1 MTGLGIHSNVGS
13 LTAQSNLRKI
23 SRAMQQS
30 IGRLSSGLRIRS
42 AADDPAGFAVATK
55 MDARLRGYRQAL
67 RNANDAISLLQVAES
82 SYQTQSDLI
91 SRMRELAVQAA
102 NDSLSDTER
111 GYLDT
116 ELQQLKTE
124 MARVAITSEFNGIP
138 LAGGGGPVVSLSF
151 QVGPDGGDAV
161 SVDLPS
167 LDPSVLGL
175 GTTHVTTILGA
186 QTAIDD
192 LDGAMTA
199 LAGERAELGSAVGL
213 MTRRVDHIQRTLE
226 SYGAALSQ
234 IRDADLAAESAAL
247 ARTQV
252 LQQAAVAMLA
262 QANAQ
267 PNLILRLL
275 G

>member
-1 MTGLGIHSNVGS
+1 MPGLAIHTNVGA
-13 LTAQSNLRKI
+13 LAAQSSLQRI

-30 IGRLSSGLRIRS
+30 IARLSSGLRIQS

-55 MDARLRGYRQAL
+55 MDARLKGYRQAL

-82 SYQTQSDLI
+82 NYQTQTDLV
-91 SRMRELAVQAA
+91 SRMRELAVQGA
-102 NDSLSDTER
+102 NDSISDIER
-111 GYLDT
+111 AYLDT
-116 ELQQLKTE
+116 EFQELKTE
-124 MARVAITSEFNGIP
+124 MARVAITAEFNGIS
-138 LAGGGGPVVSLSF
+138 LAGGGGPVVTLSF

-175 GTTHVTTILGA
+175 GTTDVTTVLDA
-186 QTAIDD
+186 QDAIDD
-192 LDGAMTA
+192 LDGAMTS
-199 LAGERAELGSAVGL
+199 LAGERAELGSAIGT
-213 MTRRVDHIQRTLE
+213 MTRRVDHIQRTVE
-226 SYGAALSQ
+226 SYGAAVSQ
-234 IRDADLAAESAAL
+234 IRDADMAAESAMM
-247 ARTQV
+247 ARNQV

-275 G
+275 S